1 MAIACPHCKHSFSPK
16 TVKPGKYAAKCPKCA
31 RGFQLVV
38 PDPGATT
45 AALDGESGA
54 ASSLPAPKPT
64 KEAGPKEVLTTLGG
78 YQVLKLL
85 GRGGMGAVYLARQ
98 ISLDRL
104 VAVKVML
111 PKAAANP
118 GFVAR
123 FTREAYAAAQMVHHN
138 VVQIYD
144 IGSANNTHYFSMEY
158 VKGESLMDVV
168 RREGKLDP
176 EQAVGYIL
184 QAARGLKYGHDLGMI
199 HRDVKPDNLM
209 INDQGIVKVADLG
222 LVKLAD
228 DASESAARDGAASL
242 TKQRASPSLTRTGF
256 AMGTPSFMAPE
267 QAANSSAVGPAADV
281 YSLGCTLYVLLTGKP
296 PFEGQTVL
304 EVLTKHATAP
314 VVRPDAIVK
323 RVPKAL
329 SDVLIKM
336 LAKTPEER
344 YPDMGAVIEALENYL
359 GLSRTGAFTPR
370 EEHAAALEKSVRQ
383 FNATPTAKLRS
394 RIVCG
399 FAGAVLV
406 CILLSALFGWT
417 TLAGGFLG
425 LGILTP
431 IFYFLIHGFARK
443 TPLLLKVRELG
454 LSSGLRDWLVWGV
467 STLLFLVFLWLFGLL
482 GTWVAFS
489 VLALGVALAVHFGLD
504 RRIDAERTRAIAKAE
519 KLFKNMRLQG
529 LEEASLRHFA
539 CKYSGSCWEEF
550 FEVLFGYEAKLAARE
565 WSRGEM
571 GKAREKFGAWREP
584 IIAWID
590 ARQQARKA
598 ARERKHLQ
606 AVEVKALQA
615 EGMNAGEA
623 EARARQIAE
632 AMVHQAA
639 ILKAAPAALP
649 VATAVPIE
657 GATAEFT
664 APLPP
669 PANLKQMLET
679 ARKPEMLFTLKPK
692 KRNGPSL
699 MGQFFVELVGPRLR
713 FLIGAVL
720 LAGFLG
726 WLYENDLLA
735 LDKLLKQTSALS
747 PFSTTAPKALAP
759 FWLPLAPLEIT
770 KLFGTHYAGAAGLI
784 LVISGLFVSRR
795 MTFAVAPGAAMVFV
809 APWVPEWYSLPS
821 LAFLV
826 GGLALVVLGFLF
838 LWRVR
843 YHEPRAYDDE

>member
-158 VKGESLMDVV
+158 VKGESLMDLA

-281 YSLGCTLYVLLTGKP
+281 YSLGILLYQMLSGRNPWSGNNPLASMSQQLHTVASPVRRFAPAVPLPLNAITSKMIRWRRQ
-296 PFEGQTVL
+296 ERYQTVADLRRDL
-304 EVLTKHATAP
+304 EHWEDLDLARFTLP
-314 VVRPDAIVK
+314 DERP
-323 RVPKAL
+323 
-329 SDVLIKM
+329 
-336 LAKTPEER
+336 
-344 YPDMGAVIEALENYL
+344 
-359 GLSRTGAFTPR
+359 
-370 EEHAAALEKSVRQ
+370 
-383 FNATPTAKLRS
+383 PTAEPRN
-394 RIVCG
+394 
-399 FAGAVLV
+399 
-406 CILLSALFGWT
+406 
-417 TLAGGFLG
+417 
-425 LGILTP
+425 
-431 IFYFLIHGFARK
+431 AR
-443 TPLLLKVRELG
+443 P
-454 LSSGLRDWLVWGV
+454 SWL
-467 STLLFLVFLWLFGLL
+467 
-482 GTWVAFS
+482 
-489 VLALGVALAVHFGLD
+489 
-504 RRIDAERTRAIAKAE
+504 AIA
-519 KLFKNMRLQG
+519 
-529 LEEASLRHFA
+529 
-539 CKYSGSCWEEF
+539 
-550 FEVLFGYEAKLAARE
+550 
-565 WSRGEM
+565 
-571 GKAREKFGAWREP
+571 
-584 IIAWID
+584 
-590 ARQQARKA
+590 
-598 ARERKHLQ
+598 
-606 AVEVKALQA
+606 
-615 EGMNAGEA
+615 
-623 EARARQIAE
+623 
-632 AMVHQAA
+632 
-639 ILKAAPAALP
+639 
-649 VATAVPIE
+649 
-657 GATAEFT
+657 
-664 APLPP
+664 
-669 PANLKQMLET
+669 
-679 ARKPEMLFTLKPK
+679 
-692 KRNGPSL
+692 
-699 MGQFFVELVGPRLR
+699 
-713 FLIGAVL
+713 
-720 LAGFLG
+720 
-726 WLYENDLLA
+726 
-735 LDKLLKQTSALS
+735 
-747 PFSTTAPKALAP
+747 
-759 FWLPLAPLEIT
+759 
-770 KLFGTHYAGAAGLI
+770 AGAALFLAG
-784 LVISGLFVSRR
+784 SGL
-795 MTFAVAPGAAMVFV
+795 G
-809 APWVPEWYSLPS
+809 
-821 LAFLV
+821 
-826 GGLALVVLGFLF
+826 ALVASLMQ
-838 LWRVR
+838 R
-843 YHEPRAYDDE
+843 